1 MRVVL
6 LGPPGAGK
14 GTQAQLLA
22 KELGVPQVSTGD
34 IFRANVGEGTELGN
48 LAKSYM
54 DAGNLVPDEVTV
66 AMIRDRLGAPDAAH
80 GYLLDG
86 FPRTVAQAQA
96 LDDFLA
102 EMGHPLD
109 GVLEIQVPDEA
120 IVDRLSARR
129 APDGSV
135 RDDDRPDVVRHR
147 LTVYAQETAPVVD
160 FYQPRQLVHPIDG
173 VGEVNEI
180 TRRALDALAT
190 LPRD

>member
-6 LGPPGAGK
+6 LGAPGAGK

-22 KELGVPQVSTGD
+22 HELGVPQVSTGD
-34 IFRANVGEGTELGN
+34 IFRANVGQGTELGL
-48 LAKSYM
+48 LAKTYM
-54 DAGNLVPDEVTV
+54 EAGNLVPDEVTV
-66 AMIRDRLGAPDAAH
+66 AMIRDRLSQPDAQH

-102 EMGHPLD
+102 EFGHPLD

-120 IVDRLSARR
+120 IVERLSSRR

-135 RDDDRPDVVRHR
+135 REDDKADVVRHR
-147 LTVYAQETAPVVD
+147 LTVYAQETAPLVD
-160 FYQPRQLVHPIDG
+160 FYRPRQLVHPIDG
-173 VGEVNEI
+173 VGDVEEI
-180 TRRALDALAT
+180 TRRALDALAS

>member
-22 KELGVPQVSTGD
+22 HELRVPQVSTGD
-34 IFRANVGEGTELGN
+34 IFRANVGQGTELGL
-48 LAKSYM
+48 LAKTYM

-66 AMIRDRLGAPDAAH
+66 AMIRDRLGQPDAQH

-102 EMGHPLD
+102 EFGHPLD

-120 IVDRLSARR
+120 IVERLSSRR

-135 RDDDRPDVVRHR
+135 RDDDKADVVRHR
-147 LTVYAQETAPVVD
+147 LTVYAQETAPLVD
-160 FYQPRQLVHPIDG
+160 FYRPRQLVHPIDG
-173 VGEVNEI
+173 VGDVKEI
-180 TRRALDALAT
+180 TRRALDALAS